1 MHKIGKARLKSYF
14 CELFPLLMERI
25 TIKDKSFTV
34 NIPESTIQARILQ
47 MAEEINTDLK
57 GKSPLF
63 LCVLNGAFL
72 FAADIFR
79 NIHLDC
85 EISFLRVSSYEG
97 TKSTGTV
104 KSLVGVADNLKDRTV
119 IILEDIVDT
128 GDTALYLLNEI
139 KKHDPKEIRFACLL
153 FKPKAL
159 RQEVK
164 LDYIGF
170 EVPND
175 FLVGYGLDYD
185 GLGRN
190 LRDIYKL
197 AEE

>member
-1 MHKIGKARLKSYF
+1 
-14 CELFPLLMERI
+14 MERI
-25 TIKDKSFTV
+25 TIKDKTFSI
-34 NIPESTIQARILQ
+34 NISESTIQSRIVE
-47 MAEEINTDLK
+47 MAKQINDDMK
-57 GKSPLF
+57 DRSPIF

-72 FAADIFR
+72 FAADIFK
-79 NIHLDC
+79 NISIEC

-97 TKSTGTV
+97 TKSTGVV
-104 KSLVGVADNLKDRTV
+104 KSLVGVGGNLKDRTIV
-119 IILEDIVDT
+119 ILEDIVDT
-128 GDTALYLLNEI
+128 GDTAIYLLEEI
-139 KKHDPKEIRFACLL
+139 KKHKPKEIRFASLL

-159 RQEVK
+159 RHSVK
-164 LDYIGF
+164 LDYVGF

-197 AEE
+197 AEN